1 MWIVLLMVILFLI
14 WIVLSIKTDTEKNS
28 YNIEWAVDMLEVAV
42 KITNQFAK
50 ESDSICID
58 FVKSETQT
66 GYIIRLKGFSMTD
79 FTSLKNVLCQTS
91 IQWEIYQEENKTVFV
106 QYESASGYVGAWKPF
121 QKAVWNE
128 AKKRHPEWDIHDNFL
143 NV

>member
-1 MWIVLLMVILFLI
+1 
-14 WIVLSIKTDTEKNS
+14 
-28 YNIEWAVDMLEVAV
+28 
-42 KITNQFAK
+42 
-50 ESDSICID
+50 
-58 FVKSETQT
+58 
-66 GYIIRLKGFSMTD
+66 MTD

>member
-50 ESDSICID
+50 ESDSICKD
-58 FVKSETQT
+58 
-66 GYIIRLKGFSMTD
+66 L
-79 FTSLKNVLCQTS
+79 
-91 IQWEIYQEENKTVFV
+91 
-106 QYESASGYVGAWKPF
+106 A
-121 QKAVWNE
+121 
-128 AKKRHPEWDIHDNFL
+128 
-143 NV
+143 